1 MKYNTLYSFILAVFL
16 AVALAVSCSKAD
28 PESEGEP
35 APQVYTMTVNA
46 SRVYTRA
53 LEEDTSAT
61 SPRIVSTW
69 TAGDVITVWTSDGSS
84 RQYGQLSAQT
94 SGSSTTFSGTLT
106 SLPSDGEELLLKY
119 LSNNYSRQDGTL
131 TGGEGSNDKV
141 CVYATATVTAT
152 VDGTSVTT
160 TNASFANQQSIVR
173 FRLKDKSN
181 DYSDLYATGF
191 SMSINGETFTAIP
204 SSATNVFYLASPG
217 RTLDM
222 VPLTLTA
229 TTGSKIYRYSHNGN
243 FVPTSFV
250 NGTYYSQATAYT

>member
-46 SRVYTRA
+46 SRVYTKA

-106 SLPSDGEELLLKY
+106 SLPSDGEELLLLPDGLLGCIVDRSAGGVITGVDPQKKCHY
-119 LSNNYSRQDGTL
+119 CAASSRFGK
-131 TGGEGSNDKV
+131 ER
-141 CVYATATVTAT
+141 VYA
-152 VDGTSVTT
+152 
-160 TNASFANQQSIVR
+160 
-173 FRLKDKSN
+173 
-181 DYSDLYATGF
+181 
-191 SMSINGETFTAIP
+191 P
-204 SSATNVFYLASPG
+204 ST
-217 RTLDM
+217 
-222 VPLTLTA
+222 PLMKA
-229 TTGSKIYRYSHNGN
+229 VSSW
-243 FVPTSFV
+243 
-250 NGTYYSQATAYT
+250 